1 MILNN
6 SKTSQ
11 KTQIKLKQKNIIELR
26 STISGNR
33 KAKKTHMRDSPNW
46 IEPIDTKIDLFQRL
60 NQCQLRLSLSLSLP
74 SKSDNFLS
82 YLSNKG
88 LKSKK
93 IEVLYHNR
101 IFEIL
106 KDQKVIIEKV
116 KRIKI
121 YFLPYFLNCRPFSC
135 CFTLWS
141 LLFQSCYSLTIID
154 KLIMNLVKRI
164 QLKRK
169 KVWELNYIYIYKYHY
184 KLLQRVLVLSI
195 W

>member
-1 MILNN
+1 
-6 SKTSQ
+6 
-11 KTQIKLKQKNIIELR
+11 
-26 STISGNR
+26 
-33 KAKKTHMRDSPNW
+33 MRASPNW
-46 IEPIDTKIDLFQRL
+46 IEPIDTKIDLFHGL
-60 NQCQLRLSLSLSLP
+60 NQCQLRLSLSLP

-101 IFEIL
+101 IFKIL

-121 YFLPYFLNCRPFSC
+121 YFLPHFLNCRPFSC

-169 KVWELNYIYIYKYHY
+169 KVWELNYIYIYIYIYIYKHHY
-184 KLLQRVLVLSI
+184 KLLQCVLVLSI